1 MLGSRARKCAC
12 GRRDTPGVASA
23 FDELVARA
31 DLADRPSRLFADLE
45 PVVRARGFGDVLDEW
60 AELDLVR

>member
-1 MLGSRARKCAC
+1 
-12 GRRDTPGVASA
+12 VASA